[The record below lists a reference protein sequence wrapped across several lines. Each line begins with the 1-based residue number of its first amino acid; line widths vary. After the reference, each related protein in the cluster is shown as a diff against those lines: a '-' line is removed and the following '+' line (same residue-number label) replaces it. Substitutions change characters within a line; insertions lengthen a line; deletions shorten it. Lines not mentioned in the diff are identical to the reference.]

1 MGVTANKRSSMAFFS
16 DPRDHYCHRVRIVLA
31 EKGVTVDVINV
42 EPGDHP
48 QELAENNPYNNV
60 PTLLDRDLVLYEP
73 NIMMEYL
80 DERFPHPSLLPVY
93 PVARANS
100 RLLMYRVQR
109 DWCRLVDVIVDPKSA
124 AAEVTRAR
132 KELRESL
139 IGVAPVF
146 AEMPFFMSEEF
157 SLVDCCIAPIL
168 WRLPELGV
176 ELPKQAKPLLDYME
190 RIFQREGFIASLSA
204 AERDMKTN

>member
-80 DERFPHPSLLPVY
+80 DERFPHPPLLPVY

-100 RLLMYRVQR
+100 RLMIHRIQK
-109 DWCRLVDVIVDPKSA
+109 DWCGLVDQILAQPNAKAS
-124 AAEVTRAR
+124 ETAR
-132 KELRESL
+132 KELKESL
-139 IGVAPVF
+139 LATAPLF
-146 AEMPFFMSEEF
+146 GEMPFFLSEEF
-157 SLVDCCIAPIL
+157 TIVDCCIAPIL
-168 WRLPELGV
+168 WRLPALGIELN
-176 ELPKQAKPLLDYME
+176 EKQAKPLQKYME
-190 RIFQREGFIASLSA
+190 SIFSREGFKASLSDL
-204 AERDMKTN
+204 EEDIRS